1 MQATSARV
9 SRLINRGGGNL
20 RRRVFRRLWGFG
32 FAPSF
37 FFPSVR
43 FHKGGRCGNHTTLGF
58 PLSHHQKQKGG
69 GGGNAD
75 CRRVRVFFPPL
86 SDVRSR
92 AVLLSY
98 AGLNLDGCVRRQNG
112 RVSSSGGTK
121 NAGFVGFV
129 HARSLCY
136 VQCCESAG

>member
-1 MQATSARV
+1 MRKSHN
-9 SRLINRGGGNL
+9 IG
-20 RRRVFRRLWGFG
+20 
-32 FAPSF
+32 
-37 FFPSVR
+37 
-43 FHKGGRCGNHTTLGF
+43 
-58 PLSHHQKQKGG
+58 LSIVTPPEAKRE

-75 CRRVRVFFPPL
+75 CRRVRFFFPPL

-98 AGLNLDGCVRRQNG
+98 AGLNLDDCVRRQNG